1 MPFTRNL
8 SHSALYKL
16 EQYDETLADICKSSQ
31 DDAASSARSARSIDD
46 TTYNP
51 ASVDNSYSSTTI
63 CSYDHHDLKQLECLG
78 SGAYCRVSKVRASNS
93 CQEVMAK
100 KTIDPARLS
109 CRRDLDFAAEELA
122 NEAKVLSDLDHENII
137 KLRGV
142 SAERFS
148 ESFVSGKGGYFLVM
162 DMLSETLHDRLDRE
176 RNECKDSDKMS
187 AKTKAFSFF
196 RKSNAPAKPQ
206 VSVQKQLHNRVE
218 ETALGI
224 ARGMKYLHSKD
235 IVLRDLKPD
244 NIGFENSSYD
254 VVKLFDFGM
263 ASKVED
269 CDPDEICGSPR
280 YMAPEVM
287 TGDGYTLAVDVYS
300 FGVILYELCSLKK
313 PYEVTFDKIQR
324 KLNRRKRNRSKSRNE
339 SILEFYQTVV
349 DNELQPYD
357 NLEDEICCPKL
368 RSLIEACCRHD
379 PTQRPSFEHIEG
391 RLVEIFYPELFA
403 PDHGEEEENESREST
418 GKRSSVS
425 IEFDSDCEILTTNN
439 DQQQQR

>member
-1 MPFTRNL
+1 MPFTRKI

-16 EQYDETLADICKSSQ
+16 EQYDETLADICQSSQ
-31 DDAASSARSARSIDD
+31 HDAASSAHSIDD
-46 TTYNP
+46 TYNP
-51 ASVDNSYSSTTI
+51 ASIDNSFSSTTI

-78 SGAYCRVSKVRASNS
+78 SGAYCRVSKVRASNNTS
-93 CQEVMAK
+93 EEVMAK

-109 CRRDLDFAAEELA
+109 CRQDLNVAAEELA
-122 NEAKVLSDLDHENII
+122 NEAKMLSGLDHENII

-142 SAERFS
+142 SSERFS

-176 RNECKDSDKMS
+176 RNECKH
-187 AKTKAFSFF
+187 KAFDKTSAQKKAFAFF
-196 RKSNAPAKPQ
+196 RKSNTPTKPQ
-206 VSVQKQLHNRVE
+206 VSVQKQLHNRIE

-244 NIGFENSSYD
+244 NIGFENSTYD
-254 VVKLFDFGM
+254 IVKLFDFGM
-263 ASKVED
+263 ASKVQD
-269 CDPDEICGSPR
+269 CDPNETCGSPR

-287 TGDGYTLAVDVYS
+287 TGDGYTFAVDVYS

-313 PYEVTFDKIQR
+313 PYDVTFDKIQR
-324 KLNRRKRNRSKSRNE
+324 KLNRRKRHRRSKSRNE

-349 DNELQPYD
+349 DHELRPYD

-368 RSLIEACCRHD
+368 RSLIEACCKHD
-379 PTQRPSFEHIEG
+379 PTQRPSFEHIHG

-403 PDHGEEEENESREST
+403 PDHEDEEENEAREST

-439 DQQQQR
+439 DPQQR